1 MSGAKRGGQGQA
13 TQVRDPIGS
22 LDVLAAQLRT
32 RGWTAYLA
40 TPRGRLASLVVE
52 DPYDCAQCS
61 DIVAAPG
68 GATGDLWYWFSWG
81 ERIAPS
87 DAPAA
92 AADAITGVRPDH
104 PGQRVRA
111 RAVTGYQGPAAGR

>member
-1 MSGAKRGGQGQA
+1 MNGGKQDTRGRA
-13 TQVRDPIGS
+13 TQMRDAMAC

-40 TPRGRLASLVVE
+40 TPPGRLASLVVE
-52 DPYDCAQCS
+52 DPQDCAQRS

-81 ERIAPS
+81 ERIAS
-87 DAPAA
+87 ADAPAA
-92 AADAITGVRPDH
+92 AADAITGARPGA
-104 PGQRVRA
+104 PASRA
-111 RAVTGYQGPAAGR
+111 GPAP

>member
-1 MSGAKRGGQGQA
+1 MNGGKQGTRGRA
-13 TQVRDPIGS
+13 TQVRDAMAC

-40 TPRGRLASLVVE
+40 TPPGRIASLVVE
-52 DPYDCAQCS
+52 DPHDCAPCS

-81 ERIAPS
+81 ERIAS
-87 DAPAA
+87 ADAPAT
-92 AADAITGVRPDH
+92 AADAIVGAWSGGPDPRPRRDRVPGTGC
-104 PGQRVRA
+104 
-111 RAVTGYQGPAAGR
+111 GRR